1 MKIIFSILL
10 STLCLAF
17 STTSSANIDH
27 LVEDCAR
34 SDRYYSTDYGS
45 RTFNSEGYRIQTFHS
60 RSGDYFSSVQ
70 KCVTKSLFE
79 QAYYAS
85 GEKRKE
91 FEEIS
96 KSLKIDEASKS
107 IVDPK
112 GKVQFNFT
120 FKNPPTREEIC
131 ADLKDKPKDYAFCMG
146 TKTYTEPTCKNSN
159 GDPCGSSYDK
169 SRAGFELKEN

>member
-1 MKIIFSILL
+1 MKVIFSILL

-17 STTSSANIDH
+17 STTSSANIDR
-27 LVEDCAR
+27 LVESCAM
-34 SDRYYSTDYGS
+34 SHGYYPNNDGG
-45 RTFNSEGYRIQTFHS
+45 RMFNSEGYRIEFFHS
-60 RSGDYFSSVQ
+60 KSGDNFSSLRM
-70 KCVTKSLFE
+70 CVTSKILEKAHYS
-79 QAYYAS
+79 S

-96 KSLKIDEASKS
+96 NSLKIDEASKS

-112 GKVQFNFT
+112 DKIQFNFT

-131 ADLKDKPKDYAFCMG
+131 ADLKGKPKDYAFCMG

-169 SRAGFELKEN
+169 SRSGYDLKEN